1 MLMRRAVLCLG
12 QCQHCTTCLGTGHG
26 HSVLPSQKGL
36 RCGIKHPDC
45 MQHFCSCLGQGRW
58 AEGTILPVCLGGRA
72 AQPLC
77 RAALSPDACLDT
89 DFREGWAGFCGASAQ
104 GGREAPPAAHH
115 QITQISQ
122 QPSIPRMSKTLQFQV
137 TSYQGPQNR
146 AAPQP
151 HLRPR
156 APEQFLGPTGRQPQA
171 MAMEAESSISR
182 RDIPTFPPPGSRAWT
197 VSPVSPRAQGRLCL
211 EKGEPEA
218 LLKHKAGCCQTCS
231 VGRVP
236 GTSPKVLHKGSSVR
250 QLQVKAARHSG
261 LPGEGVGICCRR
273 QGQPK
278 PEGLPQ
284 TCVSC
289 WEPSVQPQHRA
300 RALWQSCTAA
310 AGKS

>member
-1 MLMRRAVLCLG
+1 MPGAVPALHHMPGHRAWALCAA
-12 QCQHCTTCLGTGHG
+12 
-26 HSVLPSQKGL
+26 
-36 RCGIKHPDC
+36 I
-45 MQHFCSCLGQGRW
+45 
-58 AEGTILPVCLGGRA
+58 AEGAEVWHKASRLYAAFLLLPGAGEVGRGDHPSRVPGREGCTAPLQSSSLSLQMLALTQTSGRA
-72 AQPLC
+72 GLGFVVPVLRVGERLLLQPTTKSHRSHSSPASPEC
-77 RAALSPDACLDT
+77 RKHYNSKSPAT
-89 DFREGWAGFCGASAQ
+89 K
-104 GGREAPPAAHH
+104 APKTVLHPSH
-115 QITQISQ
+115 ISD
-122 QPSIPRMSKTLQFQV
+122 
-137 TSYQGPQNR
+137 
-146 AAPQP
+146 P
-151 HLRPR
+151 H

-171 MAMEAESSISR
+171 MATEAESSISR